1 MNKIIEPTHQI
12 KQPIVIKKDNS
23 EKIINSNLETFPL
36 KLKNCS
42 LICWI
47 GVVFFIFISLN
58 LVKNFAYGIL
68 NIGYRTVIKSIE
80 IDTFS

>member
-1 MNKIIEPTHQI
+1 MHQI

-23 EKIINSNLETFPL
+23 EKIINSNLEILPL

-42 LICWI
+42 LIYWI